1 MAEQENS
8 NDLPLSLAFTQTY
21 TLYNNI
27 INNTFSTTETEKKK
41 FNSIVSNCIQQFYEI
56 ERRIV
61 SAGLFSVNEELDD
74 IKTEDLKYFAVSYYM
89 GELLLLHNDMDNR
102 LKHVKLCKA
111 CWQEFLARCERV
123 KIIHKADLEI
133 LHRER
138 KPDPATNRAEK
149 IARLKREKEIRAVI
163 EKFNSKNMYDEE
175 DEESETREYRL
186 LLMDC
191 YIRKVFDQIPIVDEE
206 IEILTQLS
214 QMDKETKQ
222 EFNKAK
228 STPPNPTTG
237 GRPTVTITERDIKKL
252 QVFQDPNPPVLD
264 LDTFLAMEAARSNII
279 TGGGPQSEKKK
290 SKTEKDEDESDEAT
304 YKARQWD
311 DWKDDNPSGSG
322 RIRSAMKR

>member
-1 MAEQENS
+1 
-8 NDLPLSLAFTQTY
+8 
-21 TLYNNI
+21 
-27 INNTFSTTETEKKK
+27 
-41 FNSIVSNCIQQFYEI
+41 
-56 ERRIV
+56 
-61 SAGLFSVNEELDD
+61 
-74 IKTEDLKYFAVSYYM
+74 
-89 GELLLLHNDMDNR
+89 
-102 LKHVKLCKA
+102 
-111 CWQEFLARCERV
+111 
-123 KIIHKADLEI
+123 
-133 LHRER
+133 
-138 KPDPATNRAEK
+138 
-149 IARLKREKEIRAVI
+149 
-163 EKFNSKNMYDEE
+163 MYDEE